1 LLRSEHPDHSPLA
14 TNGLVPSFPSLP
26 FSYFC
31 IISWDIEVD
40 SQNPMGISILLEFE
54 FNLEAKGIGL
64 TIGLDVLKK
73 GVRRIG

>member
-1 LLRSEHPDHSPLA
+1 M
-14 TNGLVPSFPSLP
+14 
-26 FSYFC
+26 
-31 IISWDIEVD
+31 D